1 MSSGKHYGDGCVD
14 AEQFDEMIGELEPPT
29 RNLSGTLPDAHA
41 QRMDD
46 VRAVMDAAG
55 SERATPFGISEGEHG
70 RVGQVREDQREDAG
84 DASCLR
90 H

>member
-1 MSSGKHYGDGCVD
+1 MLDRRGTGLSDRLADLPSL
-14 AEQFDEMIGELEPPT
+14 EQRLG
-29 RNLSGTLPDAHA
+29 
-41 QRMDD
+41 D

-55 SERATPFGISEGEHG
+55 SERATLFGISEGERG

-84 DASCLR
+84 DASCVR

>member
-1 MSSGKHYGDGCVD
+1 
-14 AEQFDEMIGELEPPT
+14 
-29 RNLSGTLPDAHA
+29 
-41 QRMDD
+41 MDD

-55 SERATPFGISEGEHG
+55 SERATLFGISEGERG